1 MSVVVI
7 SGASSGIGL
16 AATRIFA
23 ENGHTVYGISRRGKG
38 YEGAIQLTADITHE
52 ESVKAAFESVIAKE
66 GRIDVL
72 VNNAGCGISGA
83 VECVDT
89 KEAERLFD
97 VNFFGALRC
106 IKYAVPA
113 MNSGSRIVNISSAA
127 AIFSIPFQAF
137 YSASKSA
144 VNSLTLALANELRP
158 FGIEVC
164 AVMPGDVKTGFT
176 EARVKSDKGSDK
188 YGKTIEKSVS
198 MMEKDEE
205 NGIRPEDM
213 AAYIY
218 KIAVKK
224 HVKPLYAGGMKY
236 KVFAF
241 LSKVLPVSV
250 INYIV
255 GMMYC
260 PK

>member
-16 AATRIFA
+16 AATKIFA
-23 ENGHTVYGISRRGKG
+23 EKGHKVYGISRRGKG
-38 YEGAIQLTADITHE
+38 YEGAVQLVADITDE
-52 ESVKAAFESVIAKE
+52 EAVKVAFDTVIAKE
-66 GRIDVL
+66 GRIDIL
-72 VNNAGCGISGA
+72 INNAGCGISGA

-89 KEAERLFD
+89 EDAQRLFD

-113 MNSGSRIVNISSAA
+113 MKGGGRIVNISSGA

-144 VNSLTLALANELRP
+144 VNSLTLALANELAP

-164 AVMPGDVKTGFT
+164 AVLPWDVRTGFT
-176 EARVKSDKGSDK
+176 EARVKNNNGSEK
-188 YGKTIEKSVS
+188 YGKTIENSVAA
-198 MMEKDEE
+198 MEKDEE
-205 NGIRPEDM
+205 NGISPEDM

-218 KIAVKK
+218 KVAVRK
-224 HVKPLYAGGMKY
+224 HVKLFNVRGVKC
-236 KVFAF
+236 KLFVF
-241 LSKVLPVSV
+241 LSNVLPTSIV
-250 INYIV
+250 NYIV
-255 GMMYC
+255 GKMYRAR
-260 PK
+260 